1 MKKFKPN
8 KIWNDALNLI
18 PGGNGL
24 LSKRPYRFVPNFWPT
39 YYKKCNGIL
48 VTDLNGKKYIDFSA
62 MGIGTCS
69 LGYSI
74 NEIDQFVIKNIK
86 SGVNSTLNSI
96 NEVNLAKKILS
107 IDKFADKVK
116 FTRGGGEAM
125 SLAIRIAR
133 AKNKRENIFFSG
145 YHGWHDWYL
154 SANLQNK
161 KSLDTYLLPNLP
173 VQGVPKGLK
182 NTAIPINLKKI
193 SNLNFLYK
201 SKNIAA
207 VVVELAREN
216 YENHNVIKE
225 IYNFCK
231 KKNICFIVDEITT
244 GWRGEIGGEYKKYK
258 IKPDLVVYGKAMG
271 NGYAISCVVGT
282 NNYMKCL
289 NNTFASS
296 TAWTE
301 KVGFA
306 AAESTIDFFKKN
318 KVNNHINQ
326 MGDYIIKEWKN
337 ISKKSGVKIKI
348 GNYKA
353 IPSFKFDYKNEK
365 KISTIFTYEMLKK
378 KYLATNSVFLSFSHK
393 KKDID
398 KYLKNFEI
406 VFSILQ
412 KYLKDRKGYKFI
424 ENKRIN

>member
-1 MKKFKPN
+1 
-8 KIWNDALNLI
+8 
-18 PGGNGL
+18 
-24 LSKRPYRFVPNFWPT
+24 
-39 YYKKCNGIL
+39 
-48 VTDLNGKKYIDFSA
+48 
-62 MGIGTCS
+62 
-69 LGYSI
+69 
-74 NEIDQFVIKNIK
+74 
-86 SGVNSTLNSI
+86 
-96 NEVNLAKKILS
+96 
-107 IDKFADKVK
+107 
-116 FTRGGGEAM
+116 
-125 SLAIRIAR
+125 
-133 AKNKRENIFFSG
+133 
-145 YHGWHDWYL
+145 
-154 SANLQNK
+154 
-161 KSLDTYLLPNLP
+161 
-173 VQGVPKGLK
+173 
-182 NTAIPINLKKI
+182 
-193 SNLNFLYK
+193 
-201 SKNIAA
+201 
-207 VVVELAREN
+207 
-216 YENHNVIKE
+216 
-225 IYNFCK
+225 
-231 KKNICFIVDEITT
+231 
-244 GWRGEIGGEYKKYK
+244 
-258 IKPDLVVYGKAMG
+258 MG